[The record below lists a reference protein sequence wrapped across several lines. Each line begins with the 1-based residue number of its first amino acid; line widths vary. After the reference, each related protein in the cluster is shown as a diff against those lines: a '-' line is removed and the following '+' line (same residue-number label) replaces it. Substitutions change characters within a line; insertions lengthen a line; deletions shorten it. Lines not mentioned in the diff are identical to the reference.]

1 MPSLVP
7 KLAQVLWLASA
18 LAAIHPVVGAL
29 PQPSSNCQRRC
40 GQLEIPYPFGIGSG
54 DSPDHCAM
62 PGFYLN
68 CSDFRTFL
76 GNVEVLNISIQNSTA
91 RMRVTMASSCYN
103 TSTKDMDY
111 DARALNLTG
120 TPYRLSDT
128 ANKFTVV
135 GCRTLAYI
143 ADQDNVGKYA
153 SGCVSICRRGD
164 VSILTDGSCSG
175 IGCCQTAIPK
185 GLQYY
190 KVWFA
195 RRFNTSQIYN
205 ISRCSY
211 AALVEA
217 SNFTFSTRYATSSA
231 FYDTY
236 GRKPPLVVDW
246 AIGNGTCEEARNKPG
261 SYACVSSNSQ
271 CFNSTNGQ
279 GYVCNCSKGFQ
290 GNPYLVDGC
299 QDVDECKD
307 LETNP
312 CSVKEACKNTHG
324 GFECTCPRQSPKGNA
339 YNGTCEKDQ
348 SIPLTVTIPIGIFG
362 CLLVGLLLFLIKEW
376 IKHKRRIIR
385 HEYLKK
391 MNECF
396 QQNGGQLLMDM
407 MKVESNNLFQLYDRE
422 EIEVATNNFDNR
434 SIIGEGGQGT
444 VYIGQNL
451 DAQNNPVAIKICK
464 GFDESRR
471 REFGQELLILSRVK
485 HENIVQLL
493 GCSLQFEAPVLV
505 YEYVPNQ
512 TLHYL
517 IHRQDDAS
525 IRTLEIRLKIA
536 TEIATALAYLHSL
549 SHPIFHGDI
558 KSVNILI
565 GHNLS
570 AKLSDFGCSMIRSAD
585 DNVQVVKGTMGYLDP
600 EYLLNFELTDKS
612 DVYSFGVVLLE
623 LLTRRTALSETKE
636 SLVSV
641 FTEAMKEGKLVE
653 LIDTELANQE
663 NMDLL
668 HQMAA
673 LARECLA
680 MTGQH
685 RPMMSQV
692 AEELQRLAGPVP
704 QRTRLFHGVNALMLQ
719 GRSFNNAAGDYTTE
733 ESTDYYNL
741 QEKASMS
748 TEFAR

>member
-299 QDVDECKD
+299 Q
-307 LETNP
+307 
-312 CSVKEACKNTHG
+312 
-324 GFECTCPRQSPKGNA
+324 
-339 YNGTCEKDQ
+339 
-348 SIPLTVTIPIGIFG
+348 
-362 CLLVGLLLFLIKEW
+362 EW